1 MATMG
6 PNGRRDFADADGH
19 RSARH
24 GATELPVNVNTRT
37 LAYLQKV
44 AELSS
49 FTEAAEGFGVS
60 QPALSQSLSQ
70 LEQRLGVELFEQDG
84 RRRRLTEAGRMVADF
99 AAEVLG
105 RTDELESWIRS
116 HHEGDAGRL
125 RIGLTDAATLYLL
138 PDALMIFRQTHPA
151 VEVQLIVDS
160 TSALCDL
167 LARYELDLVFAVGPP
182 PEGLTGESLGIEEL
196 RVYARRS
203 DERAAAGTAASA
215 DALEWALPPAG
226 SRTRALID
234 AGLAERGIEPVV
246 TLTSQNPDVLRQ
258 VAAVGLAWTVLPEAV
273 GGNDPDLL
281 DVLGEAVAL
290 RPLTMMRRQ
299 SAPDDARAAALGRLA
314 RDMVRLTGAATPAR

>member
-1 MATMG
+1 M
-6 PNGRRDFADADGH
+6 
-19 RSARH
+19 
-24 GATELPVNVNTRT
+24 NVNTRT

-49 FTEAAEGFGVS
+49 FTEAADEFGIS

-70 LEQRLGVELFEQDG
+70 LEQRLGIVLFEQDG

-105 RTDELESWIRS
+105 RTGELETWIRS
-116 HHEGDAGRL
+116 HQHGDVGRL

-138 PDALMIFRQTHPA
+138 PDALVIFRETHPA
-151 VEVQLIVDS
+151 VEMQLIVDS
-160 TSALCDL
+160 TTALCDL
-167 LARYELDLVFAVGPP
+167 LLRYELDLVFAVGPP
-182 PEGLTGESLGIEEL
+182 QEGLTGEVLGIEEL

-203 DERAAAGTAASA
+203 NEVADPDAAEV
-215 DALEWALPPAG
+215 EWALPPAR
-226 SRTRALID
+226 SRTRALIE

-273 GGNDPDLL
+273 GGNDPELV
-281 DVLGEAVAL
+281 DVLGEAVAR
-290 RPLTMMRRQ
+290 RPLAMMRRE
-299 SAPDDARAAALGRLA
+299 SAPDDARVAALGRLA
-314 RDMVRLTGAATPAR
+314 RDVVSLTGAATLAR